1 MYMMGLGEFDIPV
14 SKEVSKT
21 PRVMSKVIRSEH
33 EEVPT
38 GWRRDDQSF
47 IKGNY
52 RNIAKTH

>member
-1 MYMMGLGEFDIPV
+1 MMGLGEFDIPV